1 MIICNSEPN
10 RIRSLF
16 TRDAL
21 GITAYVSSRELEAE
35 YTHRPE
41 EFKVEFKKCLDEHV
55 PSHIIFDHLKRFVH
69 IMDESFADLNLL
81 QSGLRLYS
89 AQRAQLESRGGDIS
103 KDYYEFGPIVMRA
116 LYHFGLLNPAIEV
129 LYFWPILFNTHTQT
143 QFFSFPNL
151 IVFRRSATGT
161 AFQTNHNF

>member
-1 MIICNSEPN
+1 MIICNPESN

-21 GITAYVSSRELEAE
+21 GITAYESSRELEFN

-41 EFKVEFKKCLDEHV
+41 EFKVEFKQCIDEHL
-55 PSHIIFDHLKRFVH
+55 PSHIILDHLKRFVH
-69 IMDESFADLNLL
+69 IMDGSFADLNLL

-89 AQRAQLESRGGDIS
+89 VQRAQLESRGGDIS

-129 LYFWPILFNTHTQT
+129 LYCWPILFNTHTHSY
-143 QFFSFPNL
+143 SFPNL
-151 IVFRRSATGT
+151 IVF
-161 AFQTNHNF
+161 